1 MKEKANGSIK
11 LNFLRFHEIF
21 KFHRQMLKQFLFII
35 ITLSL
40 TTSVAFSQQENPE
53 IRRGVREYKA
63 ENFQEAELNFR
74 KALEA
79 NPQSEKALYNLANAL
94 YKQGRYDE
102 AANILKGLVHMD
114 LPENKKADVYHNLG
128 NASIGDQKIQ
138 EGIDAYK
145 NVLRLRPDDNDAR
158 QNLAIAQKL
167 LQEQEQQ
174 QQQQQQGEDGPDDQ
188 QQDEQP
194 EQQPGDQPEEAQQ
207 QERPRPDQISPEDAE
222 RILDAL
228 NQQEREIQEKIER
241 EEKQRRPLQPER
253 QW

>member
-1 MKEKANGSIK
+1 
-11 LNFLRFHEIF
+11 
-21 KFHRQMLKQFLFII
+21 MLKQLLIII

-40 TTSVAFSQQENPE
+40 TIPVAFSQEENAD

-94 YKQGRYDE
+94 YKQERYEE
-102 AANILKGLVHMD
+102 AANILEGLVNKE
-114 LPENKKADVYHNLG
+114 LPENKKADAYHNLG
-128 NASIGDQKIQ
+128 NANVGAQQIQ
-138 EGIDAYK
+138 EGIEAYK
-145 NVLRLRPDDNDAR
+145 NALRLRPDDNDTR
-158 QNLAIAQKL
+158 HNLAYAQKL

-174 QQQQQQGEDGPDDQ
+174 QQQEGDDEQDDQ
-188 QQDEQP
+188 QQDEQQ
-194 EQQPGDQPEEAQQ
+194 EQQPGEQDEDEQ
-207 QERPRPDQISPEDAE
+207 QEERARPDQISPEDAE

-228 NQQEREIQEKIER
+228 NQQEREIQEKIDR

>member
-1 MKEKANGSIK
+1 MI
-11 LNFLRFHEIF
+11 
-21 KFHRQMLKQFLFII
+21 KQFLFLI

-40 TTSVAFSQQENPE
+40 TIPVVFSQQENAD

-63 ENFQEAELNFR
+63 ENYQEAELNFR

-79 NPQSEKALYNLANAL
+79 NPQSEKALYNLASAL
-94 YKQGRYDE
+94 YKQGRYEE
-102 AANILKGLVHMD
+102 AANILEGLVHKD
-114 LPENKKADVYHNLG
+114 IPESKKADVFHNLG
-128 NASIGDQKIQ
+128 NSNVGAQQIQ
-138 EGIDAYK
+138 DAIEAYK
-145 NVLRLRPDDNDAR
+145 NALRIRPEDNDTR
-158 QNLAIAQKL
+158 HNLAYAQRL

-174 QQQQQQGEDGPDDQ
+174 QQQDGEDEQEDQPQEDQ
-188 QQDEQP
+188 QEQP
-194 EQQPGDQPEEAQQ
+194 PGDQDDEEDQQ

-241 EEKQRRPLQPER
+241 EEKQRRPSQPER